1 MRLVIVD
8 DEPLARER
16 LQRMVAEF
24 PGWTVAGEAGSGAQA
39 LALIRREQPDVVL
52 LDIRMADMDGL
63 QVARALA
70 AERTPPAVIF
80 TTAHSEHA
88 LSAFETSACAYLL
101 KPVRK
106 EKLAE
111 ALARARRPSRAQLAN
126 LSSLMGEP
134 QPGARVTISAS
145 TREGVVRIPVADVVY
160 FLADQKYTLV
170 HHLTGETLIE
180 ESLNSLEESLGAAFM
195 RVHRAVLV
203 QTRFIERLERGPGLS
218 LTLRMRHA
226 TQPLP
231 VGRRR
236 IADLRRLLAK
246 EDLP

>member
-1 MRLVIVD
+1 
-8 DEPLARER
+8 
-16 LQRMVAEF
+16 
-24 PGWTVAGEAGSGAQA
+24 VAGEAGSGAQA

-70 AERTPPAVIF
+70 AERTPPAIIF
-80 TTAHSEHA
+80 TTAHGEHA
-88 LSAFETSACAYLL
+88 LSAFDTSACAYLL

-126 LSSLMGEP
+126 LSLGEP
-134 QPGARVTISAS
+134 QPAGRVSISAS
-145 TREGVVRIPVADVVY
+145 TREGIVRIPVTDVVY
-160 FLADQKYTLV
+160 FLADQKYTRV

-180 ESLNSLEESLGAAFM
+180 ESLNSLEESLGPAFM
-195 RVHRAVLV
+195 RVHRKVLV
-203 QTRFIERLERGPGLS
+203 QTRFIDKLERGPGLS
-218 LTLRMRHA
+218 LMLRMRHA
-226 TQPLP
+226 SQALP

-236 IADLRRLLAK
+236 IAELRRLLAD
-246 EDLP
+246 ER